1 MTRFLPRG
9 HQTGDS
15 SAVGGDWQKSGVLWL
30 RSSSGPESRPQR
42 YRWRKRALFVTLPKS
57 RHNSADAPSEAPL
70 SVAVAVCC
78 DLRRGSVW
86 AREEKDERRE
96 GDEGMKRGGGGDSL
110 KRA

>member
-1 MTRFLPRG
+1 M
-9 HQTGDS
+9 
-15 SAVGGDWQKSGVLWL
+15 
-30 RSSSGPESRPQR
+30 
-42 YRWRKRALFVTLPKS
+42 
-57 RHNSADAPSEAPL
+57 DAPFEAPL